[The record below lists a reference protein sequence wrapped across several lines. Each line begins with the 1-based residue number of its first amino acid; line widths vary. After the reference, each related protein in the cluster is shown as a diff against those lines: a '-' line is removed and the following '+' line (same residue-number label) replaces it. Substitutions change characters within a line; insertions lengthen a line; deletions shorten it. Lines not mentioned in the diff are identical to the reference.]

1 MAVRGIESSL
11 IDFKLHLIVQLH
23 ENCARGM
30 RSVDTTRLRNLD
42 SLIHSCERR
51 QRDGKAVLCV
61 LRLIEKNCFFSRF
74 DFDLICLEMEK
85 VSWDHAEEMNRC
97 EDKFPWGLLGFEV
110 KII

>member
-61 LRLIEKNCFFSRF
+61 LRLIEKNCFFFSAR
-74 DFDLICLEMEK
+74 L
-85 VSWDHAEEMNRC
+85 
-97 EDKFPWGLLGFEV
+97 
-110 KII
+110 